1 MIAKA
6 IFVLKML
13 LNYDH
18 CPNCENKIDVSI
30 GQIAESHQLRW
41 SLSYD
46 CQYCDFVIEMD
57 DTGLP
62 PEEIREKI
70 MQQFGVWQ
78 LIIPE
83 VEYSYKAKLFKAL
96 RQIFNLSIQEV
107 SGFSQKSPIY
117 KGTKVETEWYKQL
130 LDREGIKSIIK
141 QN

>member
-1 MIAKA
+1 MTVKA

-13 LNYDH
+13 LHYDR
-18 CPNCENKIDVSI
+18 CPNCENKIDISI

-46 CQYCDFVIEMD
+46 CQYCDFVMEMD
-57 DTGLP
+57 DVGLP

-70 MQQFGVWQ
+70 MQQIGVWQ

-83 VEYSYKAKLFKAL
+83 VEYSNKARLLKAL
-96 RQIFNLSIQEV
+96 RRIFNLSIQEV
-107 SGFSQKSPIY
+107 SRFSQQNPIY
-117 KGTKVETEWYKQL
+117 KGTKIEVEWYQKL
-130 LDREGIKSIIK
+130 LEYEGINSIVK